1 MNRYRIVESVGHRT
15 EPVHRY
21 EDLEIH
27 HPSANALGLRTGRP
41 SDFEKKRSHERVEA
55 RFEEVRHTPD
65 GRVLVKK
72 DFILSQDGEGPVHVP
87 SPVEGY
93 VHYLRDKT
101 CAVRIYDRPPS
112 APGARLLAQSLHM
125 DPRTFGIPEGHHV
138 DYGQPLGAMSDRGT
152 PGSIHAHVEVEVGQF
167 RRYVRDIDNGV
178 IAPGH
183 WPARNVDPPAASVTT
198 EDMRGANTAGHRQ
211 AARTHRME
219 EARDVAALQSALNRV
234 GARDAHGAP
243 LAEDG
248 KLGRHTRE
256 AVEQFQKDHG
266 LPATGHAGS
275 HTRAA
280 LDSAHGPRLSDRAHP
295 HYSLFE
301 KTLALVA
308 AAEAR
313 QGMPM
318 GQHTENLAG
327 ALVVQMKKDG
337 MHDIDRVDLSEPPR
351 FVRAVRAATGG
362 HGSTEQFSLTLDTRI
377 ASKQSLHAS
386 SDMLAQSAA
395 QIVTSVEVA
404 SQSKRPIHSLGR

>member
-27 HPSANALGLRTGRP
+27 HPSANALGLKTGRP
-41 SDFEKKRSHERVEA
+41 SDFEEKRGHERVDG

-72 DFILSQDGEGPVHVP
+72 DFILSQDGEGPVYVP
-87 SPVEGY
+87 SPVDGY

-112 APGARLLAQSLHM
+112 VPGARLLAQSLHM
-125 DPRTFGIPEGHHV
+125 DPRTFGVPEGHHV
-138 DYGQPLGAMSDRGT
+138 AYGQPLGAMSDRGT

-167 RRYVRDIDNGV
+167 RRYVRDIDRGV

-183 WPARNVDPPAASVTT
+183 WPTRNVGAPAASVAAQNVQS
-198 EDMRGANTAGHRQ
+198 ANAAGTHP
-211 AARTHRME
+211 AVHTHRMGE
-219 EARDVAALQSALNRV
+219 PRDVKALQSALNRV

-243 LAEDG
+243 LVEDG
-248 KLGRHTRE
+248 KFGRHTRE
-256 AVEQFQKDHG
+256 ALEQFQKDHG
-266 LPATGHAGS
+266 LPATGHAGL
-275 HTRAA
+275 HTRTA
-280 LDSAHGPRLSDRAHP
+280 LGSAHGPRLSDHTHP
-295 HYSLFE
+295 DYGLFE

-318 GQHTENLAG
+318 GQHTENVAG

-337 MHDIDRVDLSEPPR
+337 LHDIDRVDLSEPPR
-351 FVRAVRAATGG
+351 FIRAVHVPTGG
-362 HGSTEQFSLTLDTRI
+362 RGAPEQFSLPLDTRI
-377 ASKQSLHAS
+377 ASMQSLHAS
-386 SDMLAQSAA
+386 SDMLAQPSAPA
-395 QIVTSVEVA
+395 PTSVEVQ
-404 SQSKRPIHSLGR
+404 SPSKRPVHSLGR